1 MKKLYIILILTF
13 ALVLSIQ
20 AQNEYRIEDNLHTQ
34 QVSYMSFEQLKGQG
48 LVWNMNDCKVLNAD
62 YSIKFV
68 ANRDSFFHAPLS
80 RLEAGTN
87 YRYDIHDNT
96 MFLKGFKN
104 KTTRIKY
111 DIPIATMRLPL
122 VYNDELQGVY
132 SGKGEDFMEH
142 YVRIFGNYHTKV
154 CGKGTLVTLDG
165 DTLPNTLL
173 LHSQRT
179 ISSTFSSL
187 QEQLSRYGTLDS
199 IPSLSP
205 DSMPETVK
213 NDSDK
218 LIMDTYSWFAPGY
231 RYAIL
236 ETVKIYQALPPN
248 APILQTAFYNAIDDQ
263 ANLPDDE
270 ENAAI
275 RRAIL
280 KNDSPHL
287 YASERMGQAGTS
299 IIYLNDNIRA
309 SISRNGSGMRL
320 SIDYKVESNDKV
332 SVSLYNLSGMQLF
345 AKDMGNK
352 KKGFYNDN
360 FVINS
365 ISKGVYVL
373 TVFVN
378 GTPYSKEI
386 SL

>member
-1 MKKLYIILILTF
+1 MFLAFVY
-13 ALVLSIQ
+13 ALSLH
-20 AQNEYRIEDNLHTQ
+20 AQNEYRIKDNLHTQ

-62 YSIKFV
+62 YSVKFV
-68 ANRDSFFHAPLS
+68 ANRDPFFHAPLS

-122 VYNDELQGVY
+122 AYSDELQGVY
-132 SGKGEDFMEH
+132 SGKGEDIMEH
-142 YVRIFGNYHTKV
+142 CVRIFGNYHTKI

-173 LHSQRT
+173 LHSLRT

-205 DSMPETVK
+205 DSMSEIVK

-231 RYAIL
+231 RYAVL

-263 ANLPDDE
+263 ANLLDDE
-270 ENAAI
+270 ENTAI
-275 RRAIL
+275 RKAIL
-280 KNDSPHL
+280 KNDSPYL
-287 YASERMGQAGTS
+287 YASERIGQAGTS

-309 SISRNGSGMRL
+309 RISRNGSGMRL
-320 SIDYKVESNDKV
+320 SIDYKAESNDKF

-345 AKDMGNK
+345 AKDMRNK
-352 KKGFYNDN
+352 KKEFYNDN

-378 GTPYSKEI
+378 RTPYSKEI

>member
-48 LVWNMNDCKVLNAD
+48 LVWNMNDCKVLNTD
-62 YSIKFV
+62 YSVKFV

-142 YVRIFGNYHTKV
+142 CVRIFGNYHTKV

-165 DTLPNTLL
+165 DSLQNTLL
-173 LHSQRT
+173 VHSQRT

-187 QEQLSRYGTLDS
+187 QKQLSQYGTLDS

-205 DSMPETVK
+205 DSIPEIVK

-231 RYAIL
+231 RYAVL

-263 ANLPDDE
+263 ANLFDDE

-280 KNDSPHL
+280 KNDSPYL

-299 IIYLNDNIRA
+299 IICLNDKIRA
-309 SISRNGSGMRL
+309 SISRNASGMRL
-320 SIDYKVESNDKV
+320 SIDYKAERNDKF

-360 FVINS
+360 FIINS
-365 ISKGVYVL
+365 FSKGVHVL

>member
-1 MKKLYIILILTF
+1 MKYIIMFLAF
-13 ALVLSIQ
+13 VHALSLH
-20 AQNEYRIEDNLHTQ
+20 AQNEYRIKDNLHTQ
-34 QVSYMSFEQLKGQG
+34 QVSYMYFNQMEGNN

-62 YSIKFV
+62 YSVKFV
-68 ANRDSFFHAPLS
+68 DNRDSFFHAPLS

-87 YRYDIHDNT
+87 YRYDIHDGT

-132 SGKGEDFMEH
+132 SGKGEDIMEH
-142 YVRIFGNYHTKV
+142 CVRIFGHYHTKV

-287 YASERMGQAGTS
+287 YASERMGQAGKS

>member
-62 YSIKFV
+62 YSVKFV

-142 YVRIFGNYHTKV
+142 CVRIFGNYHTKV

-165 DTLPNTLL
+165 DTIPNTLL

-205 DSMPETVK
+205 DSMPEIVK

-231 RYAIL
+231 RYAVL

-263 ANLPDDE
+263 ANLFDDE

-280 KNDSPHL
+280 KNDSPYL

-299 IIYLNDNIRA
+299 IICLNDKIRA
-309 SISRNGSGMRL
+309 SISRNASGMRL
-320 SIDYKVESNDKV
+320 SIDYKAESNDKF

-345 AKDMGNK
+345 GKDMGNK
-352 KKGFYNDN
+352 KKGFYNDY

>member
-34 QVSYMSFEQLKGQG
+34 QVSYMSFEQLKEQG

-62 YSIKFV
+62 YSVKFV

-142 YVRIFGNYHTKV
+142 CVRIFGNYHTKV

>member
-1 MKKLYIILILTF
+1 MKYIIMFLAF
-13 ALVLSIQ
+13 VYALSLH
-20 AQNEYRIEDNLHTQ
+20 AQNEYRIKDNLHTQ

-48 LVWNMNDCKVLNAD
+48 LVWNMNDYKVLNAD
-62 YSIKFV
+62 YSVKFV
-68 ANRDSFFHAPLS
+68 ANRDPFFHAPLS

-122 VYNDELQGVY
+122 AYSDELQGVY
-132 SGKGEDFMEH
+132 SGKGEDIMEH
-142 YVRIFGNYHTKV
+142 CVRIFGNYHTKI

-173 LHSQRT
+173 LHSLRT

-205 DSMPETVK
+205 DSMSEIVK

-231 RYAIL
+231 RYAVL

-263 ANLPDDE
+263 ANLLDDE

-275 RRAIL
+275 RKAIL
-280 KNDSPHL
+280 KNDSPYL

-309 SISRNGSGMRL
+309 RISRNGSGMRL
-320 SIDYKVESNDKV
+320 SIDYKAESNDKF

>member
-62 YSIKFV
+62 YSVKFV

-96 MFLKGFKN
+96 MFLKGFKK
-104 KTTRIKY
+104 KTSRIKY

>member
-1 MKKLYIILILTF
+1 MKKLYIILFLISAFLP
-13 ALVLSIQ
+13 LLH
-20 AQNEYRIEDNLHTQ
+20 AQNEYRIGDNLHVQ
-34 QVSYMSFEQLKGQG
+34 QVSYASFNQKEGLN
-48 LVWNMNDCKVLNAD
+48 LVWNMNDCKIIND
-62 YSIKFV
+62 EYSIRFV

-87 YRYDIHDNT
+87 YRYDIHNGT

-122 VYNDELQGVY
+122 AYGDELQGVY
-132 SGKGEDFMEH
+132 SGKGEDIMEH
-142 YVRIFGNYHTKV
+142 SVKIFGNYHTKV

-165 DTLPNTLL
+165 DSLQNTLL
-173 LHSQRT
+173 VHSQRT

-187 QEQLSRYGTLDS
+187 QEQLSRYGALDS
-199 IPSLSP
+199 IPSLSS
-205 DSMPETVK
+205 DSIPEFAK

-218 LIMDTYSWFAPGY
+218 LIMDTYSWFVPGY
-231 RYAIL
+231 RYAVL
-236 ETVKIYQALPPN
+236 ETVKVYQALPPN
-248 APILQTAFYNAIDDQ
+248 APILQIAFYNAIDDQ

-270 ENAAI
+270 ENAVI

-280 KNDSPHL
+280 KNDSPYL
-287 YASERMGQAGTS
+287 YASERMPQAGTS
-299 IIYLNDNIRA
+299 IYLNDNIRA
-309 SISRNGSGMRL
+309 SISRNVSGMRL
-320 SIDYKVESNDKV
+320 SIDYKAESNDKF

-345 AKDMGNK
+345 ANDMGNK

-365 ISKGVYVL
+365 LSKGVYIL

>member
-62 YSIKFV
+62 YSVKFV

-142 YVRIFGNYHTKV
+142 CVRIFGNYHTKV

>member
-62 YSIKFV
+62 YSVKFV

>member
-1 MKKLYIILILTF
+1 MKYIIMFLAF
-13 ALVLSIQ
+13 VYALSLH
-20 AQNEYRIEDNLHTQ
+20 AQNEYRIKDNLHTQ

-62 YSIKFV
+62 YSVKFV

-122 VYNDELQGVY
+122 AYSDELQGVY
-132 SGKGEDFMEH
+132 SGKGEDIMEH
-142 YVRIFGNYHTKV
+142 CVRIFGNYHTKV

>member
-62 YSIKFV
+62 YSVKFV

-165 DTLPNTLL
+165 DTIPNTLL

-205 DSMPETVK
+205 DSMPEIVK

-231 RYAIL
+231 RYAVL

-263 ANLPDDE
+263 ANLFDDE

-280 KNDSPHL
+280 KNDSPYL

-299 IIYLNDNIRA
+299 IICLNDKIRA
-309 SISRNGSGMRL
+309 SISRNASGMRL
-320 SIDYKVESNDKV
+320 SIDYKAESNDKF

-345 AKDMGNK
+345 GKDMGNK
-352 KKGFYNDN
+352 KKGFYNDY